1 MGPGSNYLLRPK
13 ALVEGY
19 ELRSVTKCAPDGSI
33 ISTHL
38 EDVTWVQVRA
48 KRDAALEESD
58 WRGLKDVVL
67 PNRWKD
73 FRTFL
78 RNLPQNFDSA
88 NDAADA
94 WAAYD
99 IPE

>member
-1 MGPGSNYLLRPK
+1 MDRSFKIFHGDE
-13 ALVEGY
+13 VVDEG
-19 ELRSVTKCAPDGSI
+19 E
-33 ISTHL
+33 H
-38 EDVTWVQVRA
+38 DVTWTQVRNERNA
-48 KRDAALEESD
+48 ELRDTD
-58 WRGLKDVVL
+58 WRAVKDRVL
-67 PNRWKD
+67 PNAWRD

>member
-1 MGPGSNYLLRPK
+1 MRDNMMNRRFLIYDGDDV
-13 ALVEGY
+13 VEDSMREVEWY
-19 ELRSVTKCAPDGSI
+19 E
-33 ISTHL
+33 
-38 EDVTWVQVRA
+38 VRA
-48 KRDAALEESD
+48 ARDQALAESD
-58 WRGLKDVVL
+58 WRAVKDRTL
-67 PNRWKD
+67 PNAWKD

>member
-1 MGPGSNYLLRPK
+1 MRKWVKLAGTQRIEEGEFNVSWETLRQ
-13 ALVEGY
+13 
-19 ELRSVTKCAPDGSI
+19 R
-33 ISTHL
+33 
-38 EDVTWVQVRA
+38 
-48 KRDAALEESD
+48 RDAALKQSD
-58 WRGLKDVVL
+58 WRAVKDRVL
-67 PNRWKD
+67 PNAWRD

-78 RNLPQNFDSA
+78 RDLPQNFDSA